1 MRGALVSLILKKD
14 FVSITIRE
22 ITERAEVAYITFY
35 RHYESLDQLLME
47 VLDEGLVELMT
58 HIETLAKQSDTSA
71 LETEGRLIF
80 EYIEQ
85 KADLFSILFKS
96 QSVTRVRGKVVWNIA
111 AIFQKSCVPLE
122 RLGNQI
128 TINIASNH
136 IATSLL
142 SLIEWWLENNMN
154 PSPTEMGKVYKS
166 LIIDST
172 VGAVSSLA
180 AVARQITTSSRLGSF
195 FCHQPHIHFPFAF
208 YIHSA
213 ARLTYKLI
221 LD

>member
-1 MRGALVSLILKKD
+1 MPRKSSPINIDPRVKRTRRLLRDALVSLILKKD
-14 FVSITIRE
+14 FASITIKE

-47 VLDEGLVELMT
+47 ILDEGLVELMT
-58 HIETLAKQSDTSA
+58 HIETLAKQSDASA

-85 KADLFSILFKS
+85 KADLFRILLKS
-96 QSVTRVRGKVVWNIA
+96 QSVTRVRRKVVGNIA

-122 RLGNQI
+122 RLGNQV

-154 PSPTEMGKVYKS
+154 PSPAEMGKVYKS

-180 AVARQITTSSRLGSF
+180 AVAR
-195 FCHQPHIHFPFAF
+195 
-208 YIHSA
+208 
-213 ARLTYKLI
+213 
-221 LD
+221 